1 MAEEKKE
8 QESKEEK
15 QEETKQEEK
24 KEEKE
29 EPKEEKSEE
38 PKKEEKENEDEEKQ
52 EEPKKEEKKEIP
64 NIKPGMIV
72 EVHQIITETDPKGNP
87 KQRTQVFRGTV
98 LSKKGGNQEGATFR
112 VRKVATGG
120 VGVEKIF
127 PLYSPSIS
135 KIEIIKK
142 QKVRRAKLYFLR
154 NYRKKLKEIKD

>member
-8 QESKEEK
+8 EIKQEEKQEESKEKEEKKEEPKEEAKEEKEEK
-15 QEETKQEEK
+15 QEE
-24 KEEKE
+24 
-29 EPKEEKSEE
+29 
-38 PKKEEKENEDEEKQ
+38 D
-52 EEPKKEEKKEIP
+52 KKEEKKEIP
-64 NIKPGMIV
+64 NIKPGMII
-72 EVHQIITETDPKGNP
+72 EVHQVITENDPKGNP